1 VLYDVYYRDGTRDV
15 NAPWTYLHSLRLEA
29 RTRKTLVGIHATRK
43 EEDGRETRNL
53 VLAEGPDGPYWGDW
67 VNRRVFVG
75 QDAPPPR
82 PAPAVKRWNLID
94 PAAENILSRD
104 GGWLPLSTGCDLRIA
119 AFETRADA
127 ETAQRLLL
135 CLGVQSQVDSLLWP
149 E

>member
-1 VLYDVYYRDGTRDV
+1 VLYDVYYRDGTRDLD
-15 NAPWTYLHSLRLEA
+15 APWTYLHSLRLEA
-29 RTRKTLVGIHATRK
+29 RTRKTLVGILATRK
-43 EEDGRETRNL
+43 EGRETRSL
-53 VLAEGPDGPYWGDW
+53 WLAEGPDGPYWADW
-67 VNRRVFVG
+67 FNGVRKISG
-75 QDAPPPR
+75 PPPTR

-94 PAAENILSRD
+94 PAGENILSRD
-104 GGWLPLSTGCDLRIA
+104 GGWLPVSAGCDLRIA